1 MRLLA
6 DENFNG
12 SILRGLKR
20 NVPELDI
27 VRVQDTPLYKADDIA
42 VLEFAARENRILL
55 THDVNTMNKHAYD
68 RVNAALPLPGVFQV
82 PSELPIGQAIEE
94 LTLICLAT
102 DQLDWAD
109 KVTHL
114 PLK

>member
-20 NVPELDI
+20 NIPELDI

-55 THDVNTMNKHAYD
+55 THDVNTMNKFAYD
-68 RVNAALPLPGVFQV
+68 RVSAAMPMPGILQV
-82 PSELPIGQAIEE
+82 PSELAIGQAIEE
-94 LTLICLAT
+94 LTLIVLASEQT
-102 DQLDWAD
+102 DWAD

>member
-27 VRVQDTPLYKADDIA
+27 VRVQDTAFYKADDIA
-42 VLEFAARENRILL
+42 VLEFAARENRVLL
-55 THDVNTMNKHAYD
+55 THDVNTMNKYAYD
-68 RVNAALPLPGVFQV
+68 RVNGALPMPGVFQV
-82 PSELPIGQAIEE
+82 PSELPVGQAIDE
-94 LTLICLAT
+94 LTLIVLAT
-102 DQLDWAD
+102 DQVDWAD